1 MCSIMEIYNV
11 LSLDR
16 HFDLPPEISWNT
28 DIGPRKCFTT
38 VFRSNFSTVAKA
50 SESIRRIG
58 AIWRCQEI
66 GSRNPLPMLGQAEQE
81 YRNTRKIKISLVSG
95 ETRTEHR
102 GLQWTHMTLYYP
114 INFLGHCNV
123 GPFWF
128 VFVSCQEMGLSE
140 LTLSRGGRQS
150 RNDKSWVEDVILT
163 FILRLCLEILEH

>member
-66 GSRNPLPMLGQAEQE
+66 GSRNPLPMVGEAEQE
-81 YRNTRKIKISLVSG
+81 YKDRNTRKIKNLIGIWRNKNRTQGPAMNSYDPSLSNRLFRALHCWAVLACICKLPGNESQ
-95 ETRTEHR
+95 RTHP
-102 GLQWTHMTLYYP
+102 Q
-114 INFLGHCNV
+114 
-123 GPFWF
+123 
-128 VFVSCQEMGLSE
+128 
-140 LTLSRGGRQS
+140 
-150 RNDKSWVEDVILT
+150 
-163 FILRLCLEILEH
+163 